1 MSQFNIDEIEKRTL
15 SGLKDFQRATV
26 ERVDYLFRHN
36 QNRVLVADEVGMG
49 KTLIARGAIVKTARL
64 RIEEKDDLFK
74 VIYICSNQNI
84 ANQNI
89 RKLDVTGKN
98 AIGSVSDTRLSMQ
111 HLSATPYK
119 LYSTLEEID
128 ENQLDE
134 HYAEFFQVM
143 NFLFDDEVKDIAN
156 SYDCVLLPAGLRS
169 RKVQWEVPRKSNG
182 WAYGFGRAN
191 VWYASEEDSR
201 LQDYLTRLVKQID
214 EYDGEN
220 WIDKYAK

>member
-64 RIEEKDDLFK
+64 RIEEKDELFK

-98 AIGSVSDTRLSMQ
+98 AIGSVSDTRLSMPA
-111 HLSATPYK
+111 SAAAPPHRQQGC
-119 LYSTLEEID
+119 I
-128 ENQLDE
+128 
-134 HYAEFFQVM
+134 
-143 NFLFDDEVKDIAN
+143 
-156 SYDCVLLPAGLRS
+156 LLPNSLTPCAKRVSASDSSPSMSVSEHSDPSRRRMSRITICTPSIICCRRLRRNS
-169 RKVQWEVPRKSNG
+169 
-182 WAYGFGRAN
+182 
-191 VWYASEEDSR
+191 
-201 LQDYLTRLVKQID
+201 
-214 EYDGEN
+214 
-220 WIDKYAK
+220 

>member
-111 HLSATPYK
+111 HLKIT
-119 LYSTLEEID
+119 EQ
-128 ENQLDE
+128 ENDPQISS
-134 HYAEFFQVM
+134 H
-143 NFLFDDEVKDIAN
+143 
-156 SYDCVLLPAGLRS
+156 GS
-169 RKVQWEVPRKSNG
+169 RTKSCSKGN
-182 WAYGFGRAN
+182 
-191 VWYASEEDSR
+191 
-201 LQDYLTRLVKQID
+201 
-214 EYDGEN
+214 
-220 WIDKYAK
+220 